1 MNWHE
6 AALILLVV
14 CVFIPLAAVLIRTR
28 DRLASRFGQD
38 GIVLHGMRHIGDGI
52 KVCVMDVE
60 GQRILCA
67 YGRSG
72 QPALH
77 VLGVSPPSVQPVAKS
92 ALSAD
97 SHGVVAGGAG

>member
-6 AALILLVV
+6 AALILLLV
-14 CVFIPLAAVLIRTR
+14 CVFIPLAAVLIRMR
-28 DRLASRFGQD
+28 DRLAARFGQD

-52 KVCVMDVE
+52 KICVMDIE
-60 GQRILCA
+60 GHRILCA

-77 VLGVSPPSVQPVAKS
+77 ALGASVSSSELVSKQTPQTDGHA
-92 ALSAD
+92 
-97 SHGVVAGGAG
+97 VVVGGA